1 MAEERTGLVK
11 MMGKPMTLMGSGLKE
26 GDNAPDF
33 HLLDINLKPV
43 KLSDSNGR
51 VRLISAV
58 PSLDTEVCALQTE
71 RFDKEIKRVGK
82 DIEFL
87 TISMDLPFAQKRWI
101 KEWELE
107 DIITLSDF
115 NDANFGTNYGL
126 LLKEIRLLARA
137 ALIVDKDNKIT
148 DFQIV
153 PEISD
158 EPDYARSLEIL
169 RELT

>member
-1 MAEERTGLVK
+1 MAEERTGIVS
-11 MMGKPMTLMGSGLKE
+11 MGGKAVTLLGPELKE

-43 KLSDSNGR
+43 KLSDSNDR
-51 VRLISAV
+51 VRLISTV

-71 RFDKEIKRVGK
+71 RFDKEIKKVGK

-87 TISMDLPFAQKRWI
+87 TVSMDLPFAQKRWI
-101 KEWELE
+101 EEWELE

-115 NDANFGTNYGL
+115 NDANFGMNYGL

-137 ALIVDKDNKIT
+137 ALIVDKENKIA

-153 PEISD
+153 SELSD
-158 EPDYARSLEIL
+158 EPNYAHSLNIL